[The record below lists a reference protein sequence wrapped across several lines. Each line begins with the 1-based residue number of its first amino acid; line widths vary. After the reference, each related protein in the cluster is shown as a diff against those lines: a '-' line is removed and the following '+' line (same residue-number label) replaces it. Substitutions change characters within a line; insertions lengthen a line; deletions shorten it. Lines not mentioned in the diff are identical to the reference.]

1 MLCYRAARSTS
12 RKDTGRV
19 PRPPS
24 PSRRRGG
31 RRRVRSGRLPLV
43 PRGGSLDRLRSL
55 DRHYARLG
63 QTSRRTGSGRP
74 RSRAAG
80 VLLRPRSG
88 GPRRSRGHGGRSP
101 TWRANPASGGAGQG
115 ARVGRLHR
123 HRGLGAL
130 AGVLAVGF
138 SRGLYLTEDVW
149 DRLRAWEWAKPAF
162 GGLVLG
168 SLGILSFQV
177 DGLSTVLSSDSISLR
192 RGNEQHVVRGAP
204 CYATATSSPLSSA
217 RIRCPTLED
226 CSSAESPGW
235 YRKPP
240 SATAILATFQARP
253 LPSEQTLSRSRAG
266 PV

>member
-1 MLCYRAARSTS
+1 MS
-12 RKDTGRV
+12 V
-19 PRPPS
+19 PRKKIRS
-24 PSRRRGG
+24 AVLAWIDRREVSDSAVTFATAILVGVGAGFGAVAFRWFLGA
-31 RRRVRSGRLPLV
+31 VRWIGYGAWTATMP
-43 PRGGSLDRLRSL
+43 DW
-55 DRHYARLG
+55 G

-80 VLLRPRSG
+80 VLLRPRSE

-130 AGVLAVGF
+130 AGGLAVGF
-138 SRGLYLTEDVW
+138 SRGLYLMEDVW

-192 RGNEQHVVRGAP
+192 RGNEQHVVRGTP
-204 CYATATSSPLSSA
+204 CYATATSSPLSGA

-226 CSSAESPGW
+226 CSSAESPRLVSQAAFGDG
-235 YRKPP
+235 YTRNLSSSP
-240 SATAILATFQARP
+240 STQ
-253 LPSEQTLSRSRAG
+253 
-266 PV
+266 